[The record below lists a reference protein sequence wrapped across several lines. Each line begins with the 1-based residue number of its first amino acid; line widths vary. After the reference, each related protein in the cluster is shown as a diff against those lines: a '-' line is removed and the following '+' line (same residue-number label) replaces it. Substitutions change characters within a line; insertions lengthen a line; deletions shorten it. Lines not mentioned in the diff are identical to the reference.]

1 MGKELVIDTYERDY
15 GWKQY
20 INLKIIK
27 LKYG

>member
-1 MGKELVIDTYERDY
+1 MGKELVIAAYERDY